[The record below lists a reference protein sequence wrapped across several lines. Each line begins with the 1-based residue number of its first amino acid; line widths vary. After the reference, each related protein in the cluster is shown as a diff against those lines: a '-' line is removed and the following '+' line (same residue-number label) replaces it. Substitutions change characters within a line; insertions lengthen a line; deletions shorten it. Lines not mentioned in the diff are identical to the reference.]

1 VVEAWEGDVERQ
13 RSAVADYEDLDFDVE
28 DWDEDAG
35 GREDGAD
42 DVIAL
47 GPDKAERADHRRM
60 VAVLGQLGEAPLL
73 ERFIG
78 RVVTPRFDGGEAVA
92 LAEAAGV
99 LEVGRWAEVFSR
111 LVQQNMTTAPRGCVS
126 LLVQLIRSQHAPEHP
141 ERTAVLSDVAAAV
154 VAALPRLDDT
164 SSPADRRRGSG
175 PKSAST
181 VDAGTL
187 ADLLDGLAT
196 LEAASLREAACEAVV
211 ANGRAFDSRMAIV
224 PALCTLCDQGRRVS
238 GDDELERLWLHAA
251 DGLLARSEYPPE
263 PPGDWRQS
271 VDLACDCGDCRALAA
286 FARDPAEHVLGF
298 PLRKDRR
305 QHLHRQIDRHRLDMT
320 HVTERRGRPFTLVC
334 TKTRWSYER
343 QRRSYRQ
350 DVAAL
355 ELLANLAEN
364 LSGPFASRRAR
375 IAAARERASGE
386 EGAAISGDT
395 ADEVA
400 ASG

>member
-1 VVEAWEGDVERQ
+1 VVESWEGNVERQ
-13 RSAVADYEDLDFDVE
+13 RSVFAGYEDLDFDEE
-28 DWDEDAG
+28 DRDEDAG

-42 DVIAL
+42 EVIAF
-47 GPDKAERADHRRM
+47 GPDKAERADRGRM
-60 VAVLGQLGEAPLL
+60 MAVLGQLGEAPLL

-78 RVVTPRFDGGEAVA
+78 GVVTLQFDGSEAGA
-92 LAEAAGV
+92 LAEACGV
-99 LEVGRWAEVFSR
+99 LEVGRWAEVLSP
-111 LVQQNMTTAPRGCVS
+111 LVQQNMPTAPRGCVS
-126 LLVQLIRSQHAPEHP
+126 LLVQLIRPRHAAEHP
-141 ERTAVLSDVAAAV
+141 GRTAALSDVAAAV
-154 VAALPRLDDT
+154 VAALRRLGDT
-164 SSPADRRRGSG
+164 SSPAGRRGG
-175 PKSAST
+175 GAKSTST
-181 VDAGTL
+181 VDAVTL

-196 LEAASLREAACEAVV
+196 LKAASLREAACEAVV
-211 ANGRAFDSRMAIV
+211 DNNRDFDARMVIV
-224 PALCTLCDQGRRVS
+224 PALRTLCDRGRRIS
-238 GDDELERLWLHAA
+238 GDAELERLWLHAA

-263 PPGDWRQS
+263 PPGDWCQS

-286 FARDPAEHVLGF
+286 FARDPAEHVRGF

-305 QHLHRQIDRHRLDMT
+305 QHLHRQIGRHRLDMT

-343 QRRSYRQ
+343 HRRSYRQ

-375 IAAARERASGE
+375 IAAARERASDE

-395 ADEVA
+395 ADKAA